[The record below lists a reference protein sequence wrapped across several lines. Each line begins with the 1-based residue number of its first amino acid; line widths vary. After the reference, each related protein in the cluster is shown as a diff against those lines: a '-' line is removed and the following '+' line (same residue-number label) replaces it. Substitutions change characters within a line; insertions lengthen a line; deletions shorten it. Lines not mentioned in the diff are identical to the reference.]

1 MAAPTAALA
10 ADGTDPGL
18 DRTGR
23 LDLAALVVGTVL
35 IRLPALFAERHLTF
49 DDGVFGASAIAMRHG
64 GEPFKQVF
72 SSQGP
77 LFLPLLW
84 LVDLLGLRLLDSP
97 RLLSVLA
104 GVVLVI
110 AVYLIGRAI
119 SDRGGALFAAV
130 LASISASV
138 LWVTGPLAADGVA
151 LALATVAMLLVLRW
165 REDVTV
171 GRALLIGIAV
181 SAAISVKALLGV
193 VLLPVVV
200 VLLAG
205 RKLWPIVA
213 GAVAALAFHFALW
226 VPWGA
231 SKVWDQAYQY
241 HLDAATDRT
250 PGRNLAKTLST
261 LGDRDLPVV
270 VAVVLALAAAAW
282 AASRRRRRA
291 ADSIAAS
298 PPAAPLLDRLAR
310 WGQHPDVLLGLWL
323 AAVVLMLLTEHPMW
337 RPHVAHLIPP
347 LALLAARHRPPVAAL
362 AIAALVVLP
371 YHVVH
376 AWDVLDPT
384 PYRGSAKQVEAA
396 LEGMPKGAMAISDD
410 PGIVYRAGRRTT
422 DDLVDTSILRIQT
435 DRMDVDSV
443 MASARDR
450 RVCAVVV
457 RSTVRWGS
465 FPTLPARLA
474 AAGYHVVFPKD
485 ARGRVMYGRAPCF
498 D

>member
-1 MAAPTAALA
+1 MAA
-10 ADGTDPGL
+10 
-18 DRTGR
+18 DRTTR
-23 LDLAALVVGTVL
+23 LDLTALVVGTVVL
-35 IRLPALFAERHLTF
+35 RLPALFAERHLTF

-64 GEPFKQVF
+64 GAPFRQVF

-84 LVDLLGLRLLDSP
+84 LVDLLGLRRLDSP
-97 RLLSVLA
+97 RLLAVLA
-104 GVVLVI
+104 GVVLVV
-110 AVYLIGRAI
+110 AVYLIGRAVI
-119 SDRGGALFAAV
+119 DRPGALLAAG

-171 GRALLIGIAV
+171 GRAIAIGVAV

-193 VLLPVVV
+193 VLLPVAV

-205 RKLWPIVA
+205 RRLWPIVA
-213 GAVAALAFHFALW
+213 GGAAALAFHFALW

-241 HLDAATDRT
+241 HLDVAGSRT

-270 VAVVLALAAAAW
+270 AAVVLALAAAAW
-282 AASRRRRRA
+282 ALRA
-291 ADSIAAS
+291 ARARDRS
-298 PPAAPLLDRLAR
+298 PDRRSSAPMIERLAR

-337 RPHVAHLIPP
+337 RPHVAHLVPP
-347 LALLAARHRPPVAAL
+347 LALLAARHRPPAAAL
-362 AIAALVVLP
+362 AVAAVVVVP
-371 YHVVH
+371 YHMVH
-376 AWDVLDPT
+376 AWGVLDPT
-384 PYRGSAKQVEAA
+384 PYRGSTKAVVTA
-396 LEGMPKGAMAISDD
+396 LEAMPKGAMAISDD
-410 PGIVYRAGRRTT
+410 PGIVYRSGRRTT
-422 DDLVDTSILRIQT
+422 NDLVDTSVLRIET
-435 DRMDVDSV
+435 GRMTVGTV
-443 MASARDR
+443 MASARDP
-450 RVCAVVV
+450 RVCAVIV
-457 RSTVRWGS
+457 RSKVRWGS

-474 AAGYHVVFPKD
+474 TAGYRVVMPED
-485 ARGRVMYGRAPCF
+485 SRGRVMYGRAPCF
-498 D
+498 R